1 MSDPNFYDH
10 LRLVSQ
16 VSSLIAD
23 RIYPV
28 RAPQGIARPYLVW
41 LRQSVTRQQLY
52 CGTDGLALGEYQFTC
67 YGITALQ
74 ADDVHVAVRNAMQ
87 DFAGLMG
94 DVIVKHAYLQT
105 DFPIEDEDPNIFTV
119 RQLWRIWFVES

>member
-1 MSDPNFYDH
+1 MSDPNFYEH

-16 VSSLIAD
+16 VSSLVAD

-28 RAPQGIARPYLVW
+28 RAPQGAIRPYVIW
-41 LRQSVTRQQLY
+41 HRQAVRRQQLY
-52 CGTDGLALGEYQFTC
+52 CGTDSVVAGDYLFSC

-74 ADDVHVAVRNAMQ
+74 SEDVAEAVRIAMQ

-94 DVIVKHAYLQT
+94 DVLVKNAFLSS
-105 DFPIEDEDPNIFTV
+105 DFPIPDEDPNIFTV
-119 RQLWRIWFVES
+119 RQLWRIWFVET

>member
-16 VSSLIAD
+16 VASLVGD

-28 RAPQGIARPYLVW
+28 RAPQGVLRPFVVW
-41 LRQSVTRQQLY
+41 HRTGITRQQLY
-52 CGTDGLALGEYQFTC
+52 CGVDGAVLGEYQFSC

-74 ADDVHVAVRNAMQ
+74 ADDVHIAIRNAMQ

-94 DVIVKHAYLQT
+94 SVLVKNAHLGQHFA
-105 DFPIEDEDPNIFTV
+105 IEDEDPNIFTV
-119 RQLWRIWFVES
+119 RQLWRIWFVEQ